1 MVVDYPVQLELLLYA
16 VDRIH
21 ENVRHLCSIARA
33 RSRVVLTIE
42 LPYRFSSAMP
52 YSIACSLSV
61 FVLHRSLYDARGL
74 SVIVYRLTTKFDDQT
89 VSQVQ
94 GPRN

>member
-1 MVVDYPVQLELLLYA
+1 
-16 VDRIH
+16 
-21 ENVRHLCSIARA
+21 
-33 RSRVVLTIE
+33 
-42 LPYRFSSAMP
+42 MP